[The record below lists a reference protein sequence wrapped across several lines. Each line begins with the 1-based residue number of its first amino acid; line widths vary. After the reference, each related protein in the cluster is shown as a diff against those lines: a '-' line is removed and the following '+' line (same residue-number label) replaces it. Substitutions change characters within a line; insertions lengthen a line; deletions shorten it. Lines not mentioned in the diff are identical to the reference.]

1 MPTTKTTIITSV
13 NTVKAAITPMLF
25 VSVAVEVKVVVLRK
39 NKNILQMYIL
49 NPFNKIVY
57 TRWKLYKI

>member
-13 NTVKAAITPMLF
+13 NTVKAAITPMLL
-25 VSVAVEVKVVVLRK
+25 VSVTVEVKVVVLRQ

-49 NPFNKIVY
+49 YPINKIVY
-57 TRWKLYKI
+57 TS

>member
-49 NPFNKIVY
+49 NPINKIVY